1 MQNYP
6 IRLLLIS
13 TVLLCYPALLFAIK
27 GGMNAL
33 FFLLVALS
41 LLTLFSQ
48 GRNHPKYFDGNA
60 TVFTVAMLS
69 GILAIFLS
77 QAWHGDFNMR
87 PYDAASRLLLAVPV
101 FLALRSIGLRTI
113 SLLQYGFPLGAIAS
127 LIMVLLMQ
135 GNYPYSGRAS
145 TAFMHPIYFG
155 DLALMLGFLSIFSI
169 NWLKKDSAAI
179 IALKIAGA
187 LAGIYVSVLS
197 QSRGGWVAIPILLVV
212 WLVLQKRQAIKLS
225 YALPLILLALL
236 ASYFFVDIVQQR
248 IDWIF
253 NDIRAFSIGQADTSV
268 GQRFQLWKAALYLYG
283 QNPLFGVGPEGFAH
297 SMEALGQSGFITA
310 EAAQLGRGEVHSQI
324 LASLVGLGIPG
335 LLSVLSIYFVP
346 LYIFLKATDS
356 NSNIRRTAGMMGL
369 CLTLGFLI
377 FGLTAELFNIKMIA
391 SFYGLTVAA
400 LLAGATC
407 LGSESDHH

>member
-13 TVLLCYPALLFAIK
+13 TVLLCYPVLLFAIK

-41 LLTLFSQ
+41 LLTIFRQ
-48 GRNHPKYFDGNA
+48 RCDHPKYFDA
-60 TVFTVAMLS
+60 STIAFSAAMLS
-69 GILAIFLS
+69 GMAAIFLS

-101 FLALRSIGLRTI
+101 FIALRSIGLRSI
-113 SLLQYGFPLGAIAS
+113 SLLQYGFPLGAVAS
-127 LIMVLLMQ
+127 LIIVLLMH
-135 GNYPYSGRAS
+135 GNYHYSGRAS
-145 TAFMHPIYFG
+145 TEFMHPIYFG
-155 DLALMLGFLSIFSI
+155 DLALILGFLSLFSI
-169 NWLKKDSAAI
+169 NWLRKDKTAI
-179 IALKIAGA
+179 LALKIAGA
-187 LAGIYVSVLS
+187 LAGVYVSVLS
-197 QSRGGWVAIPILLVV
+197 QSRGGWIAIPVLLGAWLIL
-212 WLVLQKRQAIKLS
+212 QNKKRRLIRLS
-225 YALPLILLALL
+225 YALPLLLLALL
-236 ASYFFVDIVQQR
+236 ASYFFVDIVHQR
-248 IDWIF
+248 IDTIF
-253 NDIRAFSIGQADTSV
+253 HDLAAYSNGQADTSV

-297 SMEALGQSGFITA
+297 SMEVLSQSGLITE

-324 LASLVGLGIPG
+324 LASLVGLGVPG

-346 LYIFLKATDS
+346 FFIFVNAAKSGSDVK
-356 NSNIRRTAGMMGL
+356 RTAGMMGL
-369 CLTLGFLI
+369 CLTLGFLV

-400 LLAGATC
+400 LLAGVTC
-407 LGSESDHH
+407 QEDKL